1 MDLNFDARRN
11 RMAEVQV
18 TRRGFVKTTVA
29 AATLAS
35 SLYPASSSFSME
47 TVTDDVKNTRSFNPK
62 MEYRRLGKTGL
73 WVSAVCMGGHWKRID
88 KMIGA
93 AAEINP
99 YEGPDK
105 QEDIAAFMK
114 NRSEVVDRCLEH
126 GINCIDFAGNAEPE
140 TYSRVLRGRRD
151 AMYMCY
157 SHPASE
163 LREAANGSASRLV
176 ELFEAGLKRC
186 ELEYADVWRLMA
198 HERGSL
204 HTPAEVDAMI
214 EALDI
219 AKKKGL
225 CRHTGFSTHDAKW
238 ARKLI
243 ETYPDQ
249 LEMLCMP
256 YTIIS
261 RQAEKNSLL
270 ETLQQKDVGVLGI
283 KPFASNALFKGDGSP
298 DGPHAAEDD
307 RRARQ
312 AIRKILGNPA
322 ITAPIPGMISAH
334 QVDNI
339 VAAIHEPRAL
349 TDEEQAELNEI
360 SRETWRRLPADYQW
374 LKQWEYV

>member
-1 MDLNFDARRN
+1 
-11 RMAEVQV
+11 MADMRV
-18 TRRGFVKTTVA
+18 TRRGFVKTGVVA
-29 AATLAS
+29 ATAVSVGFPAT
-35 SLYPASSSFSME
+35 SSFSMD
-47 TVTDDVKNTRSFNPK
+47 TVTEEVKSTRSFNPQ

-88 KMIGA
+88 KMIGS

-105 QEDIAAFMK
+105 QDDIAAFMK
-114 NRSEVVDRCLEH
+114 NRSEVVDRCIEM

-140 TYSRVLRGRRD
+140 TYCRVLRGRRD
-151 AMYMCY
+151 AMYLCY

-163 LREAANGSASRLV
+163 LREAANCNPQRLV

-186 ELEYADVWRLMA
+186 GLEYADVWRLMA
-198 HERGSL
+198 HERGST
-204 HTPAEVDAMI
+204 HSQADVDAMI
-214 EALDI
+214 QALEI
-219 AKKKGL
+219 AKQKGL
-225 CRHTGFSTHDAKW
+225 CKHTGFSTHDAKW

-249 LEMLCMP
+249 LELLCMP

-261 RQAEKNSLL
+261 KQAEQNSLL
-270 ETLQQKDVGVLGI
+270 DTLRQQDVGVLSI

-298 DGPHAAEDD
+298 DSPHAEEDD

-312 AIRKILGNPA
+312 AIRRILNNPA
-322 ITAPIPGMISAH
+322 ITAPIPGLISAH
-334 QVDNI
+334 QVDNV
-339 VAAIHEPRAL
+339 VAAIREPRTL
-349 TDEEQAELNEI
+349 TEEEQAELKEL